1 MKIPLISLLILLLL
15 AGCAETPSAIRV
27 AVNPSLHQSVVHETG
42 GYTFNPYTGE
52 YSGAEPAYATERRK
66 QFEKY
71 RYDQALSWMRGHY
84 IAGKTIMTDRGD
96 MIITE
101 NGVQRIV
108 VNPYRDHTN
117 VEPGPDT
124 GSEHQPDDYGDD
136 DQDIDR

>member
-1 MKIPLISLLILLLL
+1 MKNIFILLYPLLIVS
-15 AGCAETPSAIRV
+15 CADTPSDIRV
-27 AVNPSLHQSVVHETG
+27 AVNPALRQPMVHETA
-42 GYTFNPYTGE
+42 GYTFNPYTGQ
-52 YSGAEPAYATERRK
+52 YAGAEPAYATEQRK

-84 IAGKTIMTDRGD
+84 VPGKTVMTDRGD

-117 VEPGPDT
+117 VEPGPEPESDQ
-124 GSEHQPDDYGDD
+124 QPDDYGDEN
-136 DQDIDR
+136 QDGDR